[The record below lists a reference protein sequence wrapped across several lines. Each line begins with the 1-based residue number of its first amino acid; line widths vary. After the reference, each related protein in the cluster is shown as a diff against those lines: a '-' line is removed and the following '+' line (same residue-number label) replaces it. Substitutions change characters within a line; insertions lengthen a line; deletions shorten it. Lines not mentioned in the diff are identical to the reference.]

1 MRDRYIARNLNQ
13 FLSLWIIIMLNAP
26 SSSTQLGTIPSPP
39 RPFRFPRS
47 CRPAQCAWCR
57 KMHQSLHHL
66 PPIRI
71 LLQNLTEIRWN
82 ENEGNFNS
90 LRQKTKS
97 DHRQAAEDHIHTVV
111 LNGLV
116 ESLKVKPLDSTS
128 FSSVVNL
135 LHALRRINKRQIGS
149 RRSIHPRIAGELPTQ
164 NAAPPPPSPP
174 PYRRGRPGQFG
185 RGGGG
190 GLPAAVRVRGC
201 SLREPQRPVVLP
213 PQAVLWAGDKQPPSS
228 ARGGGEHLA
237 EEHTDGRQVRAPR
250 LLRRRGVWFRR
261 KSHHRRPSPAHDVLK
276 MKQLWATTVLFI
288 IYPSSIYNTVINL
301 LLHLFAITNPIEFN
315 WIDRRQSCT

>member
-1 MRDRYIARNLNQ
+1 MPHHPPLNSAPTLPLLVLFA
-13 FLSLWIIIMLNAP
+13 FLAPAGLLNAH
-26 SSSTQLGTIPSPP
+26 GVERCIRVCTI
-39 RPFRFPRS
+39 FPQSVS
-47 CRPAQCAWCR
+47 CYRY
-57 KMHQSLHHL
+57 
-66 PPIRI
+66 
-71 LLQNLTEIRWN
+71 LTEIRWN

-174 PYRRGRPGQFG
+174 PYCRGRPG
-185 RGGGG
+185 
-190 GLPAAVRVRGC
+190 
-201 SLREPQRPVVLP
+201 
-213 PQAVLWAGDKQPPSS
+213 
-228 ARGGGEHLA
+228 
-237 EEHTDGRQVRAPR
+237 
-250 LLRRRGVWFRR
+250 
-261 KSHHRRPSPAHDVLK
+261 
-276 MKQLWATTVLFI
+276 
-288 IYPSSIYNTVINL
+288 
-301 LLHLFAITNPIEFN
+301 
-315 WIDRRQSCT
+315 